1 MCGHSTFIIRV
12 WCTKVHKREVILL
25 ATTATLLILTFI
37 VGAPALNMII
47 EVKVMETKLS
57 ERSEV
62 NKMKIDLI
70 PENLTIGER
79 AKIIVRDSGGKL
91 VEGVKIYVAENHNPS
106 TKGIY
111 IGETNS
117 NGELTHI
124 FEKEGWY
131 RIYAEK
137 EGFSSQVA
145 SIYVGFKG
153 FLSFSRELKRLYDD
167 RRFEV
172 IRITSNGRPVE
183 KVEIYI
189 NGTFVGYTDSDGEL
203 SYMFKC
209 GEIYE
214 IVVKKEGYRG
224 SLIILDLD
232 PRGGTGTTIRPIE
245 EISSSHNK

>member
-1 MCGHSTFIIRV
+1 M
-12 WCTKVHKREVILL
+12 HKREAILL
-25 ATTATLLILTFI
+25 ATAATLLILTFI
-37 VGAPALNMII
+37 VGTPALNMII
-47 EVKVMETKLS
+47 EVKVMEPFS
-57 ERSEV
+57 EKSEV

-79 AKIIVRDSGGKL
+79 AKIIVRDSEGKP

-106 TKGIY
+106 TKGVY
-111 IGETNS
+111 MGETNS
-117 NGELTHI
+117 SGELTHV
-124 FEKEGWY
+124 FEREGWY

-137 EGFSSQVA
+137 EGFLSQVT
-145 SIYVGFKG
+145 SIYIGLKG
-153 FLSFSRELKRLYDD
+153 FLSFSRELKRLYGD

-232 PRGGTGTTIRPIE
+232 PRGGTGTTIRPLE